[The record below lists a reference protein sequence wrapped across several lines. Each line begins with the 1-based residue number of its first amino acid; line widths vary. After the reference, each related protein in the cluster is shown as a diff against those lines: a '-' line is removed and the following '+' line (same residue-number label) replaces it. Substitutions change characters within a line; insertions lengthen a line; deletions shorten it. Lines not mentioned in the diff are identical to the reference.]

1 MSSRFRPACAAFA
14 VLITFTTVGCVD
26 PQKSFDD
33 YGERVPDAAPPAD
46 AAGGGG
52 VFDISGAFLLSIQT
66 SLGGPL
72 RFVVEGEL
80 TQNKD
85 GSATADLTFQPII
98 TPSNACPNDSPGEP
112 VGDELALTG
121 LEIAAD
127 GTFDVVQ
134 SGAAAP
140 REANPISCS
149 DIVADIQFIGTLQSV
164 DLFCGDVGG
173 MVMMPIM
180 LPLTGTFGAVRI
192 AAAGEDPVFGDDNL
206 PAALTACP

>member
-14 VLITFTTVGCVD
+14 ALTTFTTVGCVD
-26 PQKSFDD
+26 PKKSFDD

-98 TPSNACPNDSPGEP
+98 TPSNACPSDTPGEP
-112 VGDELALTG
+112 IGDALDLSG
-121 LEIAAD
+121 LEINAD
-127 GTFDVVQ
+127 GEFDVLQ
-134 SGAAAP
+134 EGATAP
-140 REANPISCS
+140 GAANPITCS
-149 DIVADIQFIGTLQSV
+149 DIVADIQFIGTLQNE

-173 MVMMPIM
+173 MVMMPVS
-180 LPLTGTFGAVRI
+180 LPLSGTFGAVRI
-192 AAAGEDPVFGDDNL
+192 AGPGEKVQYGDDNL
-206 PAALTACP
+206 PEAVIRCP